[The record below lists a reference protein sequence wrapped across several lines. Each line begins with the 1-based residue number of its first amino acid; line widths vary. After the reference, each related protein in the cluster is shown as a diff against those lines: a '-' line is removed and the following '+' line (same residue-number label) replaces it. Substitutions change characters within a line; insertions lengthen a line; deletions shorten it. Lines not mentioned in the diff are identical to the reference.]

1 MYFYLILDFNQF
13 QSKLI
18 EQLEILECIKEQKER
33 KTPQKYVNYP
43 NTNNRTRPFNSKKL
57 IEAKQRATHTI

>member
-18 EQLEILECIKEQKER
+18 EQLQILECIKEQKER
-33 KTPQKYVNYP
+33 KNTPKV
-43 NTNNRTRPFNSKKL
+43 RKL
-57 IEAKQRATHTI
+57 S